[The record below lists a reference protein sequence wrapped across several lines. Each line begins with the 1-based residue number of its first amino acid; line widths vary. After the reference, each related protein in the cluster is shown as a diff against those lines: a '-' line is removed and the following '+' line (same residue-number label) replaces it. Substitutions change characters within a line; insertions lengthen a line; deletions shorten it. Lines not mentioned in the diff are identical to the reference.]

1 MYQCLHFVAVLGVQG
16 VYHSTLALA
25 EEKGNHKVYL
35 KHTIDVHN
43 VSKAISRK
51 LKD

>member
-1 MYQCLHFVAVLGVQG
+1 MYHMYKINLMICNC
-16 VYHSTLALA
+16 HSTLAFA
-25 EEKGNHKVYL
+25 EEKGSQKVYL
-35 KHTIDVHN
+35 KLTIDVHN